1 MIAAKALQVDLSDNT
16 TKREESKMYK
26 KSQVRKNAKVDAK
39 NNIPA
44 INDPNPS
51 QFEQEMMA
59 MARHEAWQVTARF
72 GPKLEKLNS
81 QHKPLLKDYER
92 ISKDYDA
99 HSKKIER
106 SEPSVEL
113 SKAKYFI
120 LMLLFVLSEIP
131 MNSIAFAVF
140 GESQLFT
147 WVMALGIAVAIP
159 WIAHAMG
166 ILLKRGSKPWWKS
179 GMGVAA
185 LSALTVGGLIAI
197 GYVRVQ
203 YLGDLAETEAVGSA
217 SGNSKFI
224 GAAFVGLNLVIL
236 AAATISSYFAHDVD
250 PLLENLHRRTNK
262 INKAMRKIESQHN
275 KLYSEQQQEINRIHQ
290 EAQELVFYYRKINQ
304 RERPDHTKPESFD
317 KEHKMDMNF
326 ASEED
331 SQDMLNATQILKL
344 EKTDNE

>member
-1 MIAAKALQVDLSDNT
+1 
-16 TKREESKMYK
+16 MYK
-26 KSQVRKNAKVDAK
+26 KNQVRKNAKIDAK

-59 MARHEAWQVTARF
+59 MARHEAWQVTAKF
-72 GPKLEKLNS
+72 GPKLENLNG
-81 QHKPLLKDYER
+81 QYKPLLKDYER
-92 ISKDYDA
+92 VSRDYDT
-99 HSKKIER
+99 HSEKIQR

-113 SKAKYFI
+113 SRSKYYI
-120 LMLLFVLSEIP
+120 LMFLFILSEIP
-131 MNSIAFAVF
+131 MNSLAFAVF
-140 GESQLFT
+140 GESQIFT

-166 ILLKRGSKPWWKS
+166 ILLKRGSEPWWKS
-179 GMGVAA
+179 GLGVAA
-185 LSALTVGGLIAI
+185 LAVLSIGGLVAI

-203 YLGDLAETEAVGSA
+203 YLGDLAETDAVSSAGS
-217 SGNSKFI
+217 SKFI
-224 GAAFVGLNLVIL
+224 GAAFIGLNLVIL
-236 AAATISSYFAHDVD
+236 AAATISSYFAHDKD

-262 INKAMRKIESQHN
+262 INKAMRNIEAKHN
-275 KLYSEQQQEINRIHQ
+275 KLFSEQQQEINRIHQ

-326 ASEED
+326 DTTETNQE
-331 SQDMLNATQILKL
+331 MLNATRILKL
-344 EKTDNE
+344 TDIDPEPGRKNTLS

>member
-1 MIAAKALQVDLSDNT
+1 
-16 TKREESKMYK
+16 MYK
-26 KSQVRKNAKVDAK
+26 KSQVKQNAKIDAK

-59 MARHEAWQVTARF
+59 MARHEAWQITAKY
-72 GPKLEKLNS
+72 GPKLEKLNG
-81 QHKPLLKDYER
+81 QYKPLLKDYER
-92 ISKDYDA
+92 VSKDYDM
-99 HSKKIER
+99 HSAKIQR

-113 SKAKYFI
+113 SRGKYYI

-179 GMGVAA
+179 GIGVSA
-185 LSALTVGGLIAI
+185 LSILTIGGLIAI

-203 YLGDLAETEAVGSA
+203 YLGDLAETDAVGS
-217 SGNSKFI
+217 SGGNKWI
-224 GAAFVGLNLVIL
+224 GVAFVGLNLVIL
-236 AAATISSYFAHDVD
+236 AAATISSYFAHDKD

-262 INKAMRKIESQHN
+262 INKAMRKVEAKHN
-275 KLYSEQQQEINRIHQ
+275 KLYSEQQQEVNRIHQ
-290 EAQELVFYYRKINQ
+290 EAQELVFFYRKINQ
-304 RERPDHTKPESFD
+304 RERPDHTKPESFNN
-317 KEHKMDMNF
+317 EHKMDMNF
-326 ASEED
+326 NTKDTNSE
-331 SQDMLNATQILKL
+331 MLDATRILKAEETGL
-344 EKTDNE
+344 KSDE

>member
-1 MIAAKALQVDLSDNT
+1 
-16 TKREESKMYK
+16 MYK
-26 KSQVRKNAKVDAK
+26 KSQVRQNAKIDAK

-72 GPKLEKLNS
+72 APKLEKLTGK
-81 QHKPLLKDYER
+81 HKPLLIDYER

-99 HSKKIER
+99 HSAKIKR

-113 SKAKYFI
+113 SRGKYFI
-120 LMLLFVLSEIP
+120 LMFLFVMSEIP

-185 LSALTVGGLIAI
+185 LSVLTVGGLVAI

-203 YLGDLAETEAVGSA
+203 YLGDLAETDAVGS
-217 SGNSKFI
+217 SGSSKFI

-262 INKAMRKIESQHN
+262 TNKAMRKIEAKHN
-275 KLYSEQQQEINRIHQ
+275 KLFSEQQQEVNRIHQ
-290 EAQELVFYYRKINQ
+290 EAQELIFYYRKINQ

-326 ASEED
+326 NTNETDQE
-331 SQDMLNATQILKL
+331 MLNATRILKL
-344 EKTDNE
+344 EETGIKPEQ